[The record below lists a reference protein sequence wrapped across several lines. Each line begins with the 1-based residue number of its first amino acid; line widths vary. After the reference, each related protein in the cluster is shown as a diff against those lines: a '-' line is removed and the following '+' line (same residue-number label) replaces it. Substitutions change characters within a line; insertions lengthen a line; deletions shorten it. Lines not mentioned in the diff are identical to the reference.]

1 MEKMPTVPNLAF
13 KILEIVSALK
23 QKFYIRNKKE
33 LKLTKNPD
41 CSPFR

>member
-1 MEKMPTVPNLAF
+1 MEKVPVLKA
-13 KILEIVSALK
+13 LEIVSALK